1 MKEKTSIEALQEIDA
16 LFRSKEYAQA
26 ETLAEKSIHRFPL
39 EADEF
44 AYLRMCA
51 AVRLGRIPQALQW
64 LKEVLDAGGWYS
76 EFFLRKSP
84 SFEPLQELPEFERL
98 VEVSLGQREA
108 DLKREPKHYTLA
120 PERGDPP
127 WPLFLALHGNTHSAV
142 WESRYWR
149 SLASRGWLLAMAESS
164 QGHWKGGY
172 IWDDGELAQRDL
184 EGCFRSLPSR
194 YPMDPGRVLLGGFSY
209 GGQRA
214 IEHALKGTV
223 GALGF
228 LVFCPYLP
236 EMDGWSALLDRGFP
250 PSLRGYFI
258 TTEQDEDRAHSLALA
273 SLLQARGIACQVE
286 DLPGEGH
293 WFPVDF
299 DSNLARGLGFLL
311 DRAG

>member
-1 MKEKTSIEALQEIDA
+1 MKEKTSIEVLQEIDA

-26 ETLAEKSIHRFPL
+26 ETLAEESIHRFPL

-44 AYLRMCA
+44 AYLRICA
-51 AVRLGRIPQALQW
+51 AVRLGRVPQALQW

-84 SFEPLQELPEFERL
+84 SFEPLQGLPEFERL

-120 PERGDPP
+120 PEHGDPP

-142 WESRYWR
+142 WESRFWR

-164 QGHWKGGY
+164 LGHWRGGY
-172 IWDDGELAQRDL
+172 IWDDGPLAQRDL
-184 EGCFRSLPSR
+184 EGCFRSLPPQ
-194 YPMDPGRVLLGGFSY
+194 YPVDPGRIVLGGFSF

-214 IEHALKGTV
+214 IEHTLKGTV
-223 GALGF
+223 GACGF

-236 EMDGWSALLDRGFP
+236 EMDGWSALLDAGFP
-250 PSLRGYFI
+250 SGLRGYII
-258 TTEQDEDRAHSLALA
+258 TGDLDESRAHSLALA
-273 SLLQARGIACQVE
+273 SLLQARGVACEVE
-286 DLPGEGH
+286 DKAGEGD

-299 DSNLARGLGFLL
+299 DSRLGRGLDYLL
-311 DRAG
+311 DRTG